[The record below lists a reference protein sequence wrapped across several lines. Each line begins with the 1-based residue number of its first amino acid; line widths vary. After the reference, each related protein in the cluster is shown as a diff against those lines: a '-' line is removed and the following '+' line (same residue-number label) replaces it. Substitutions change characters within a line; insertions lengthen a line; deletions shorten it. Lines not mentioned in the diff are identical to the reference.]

1 MKTTSLRSF
10 ATLASWR
17 FNLFSSASTVIDRR
31 YKLGER
37 HSRSPRLRVSL
48 RSVNLLRSL
57 ATLASWRFNLFPSA
71 STVIDRRY
79 KLGASRHPTFK
90 IQHSKITILC
100 ILGVLAFQSFAA
112 ASTTWT
118 GPTWNVS
125 TVVPDNDDVGITD
138 IRTISI
144 PGLDEIENVTVNLHF
159 TGGWNG
165 DLYAYLLHDSG
176 FSVLLNR
183 PGRSLSAL
191 DGSAT
196 VGMAIT
202 FDDSAVSDIH
212 TAIPMSGGSVS
223 GTYQPDGRET
233 DPYNTLNTD
242 ARTAMLADFIGL
254 DPNGTWKLFVAD
266 QSAGEESTLQSWS
279 LTITAVPEPSAVML
293 AALGLFP
300 LFRRKRVCSH

>member
-1 MKTTSLRSF
+1 MKYSPLRSF
-10 ATLASWR
+10 LPAIAFKAKVGAALR
-17 FNLFSSASTVIDRR
+17 FNLFSLASRADGDKWADRGGSRPTV
-31 YKLGER
+31 
-37 HSRSPRLRVSL
+37 SPRLGVSFHSNNPL
-48 RSVNLLRSL
+48 RLLCVLCGFAVSSSV
-57 ATLASWRFNLFPSA
+57 F
-71 STVIDRRY
+71 
-79 KLGASRHPTFK
+79 
-90 IQHSKITILC
+90 
-100 ILGVLAFQSFAA
+100 

-125 TVVPDNDDVGITD
+125 TVIPDNDDVGITD

-144 PGLDEIENVTVNLHF
+144 PGLDEIENVTVNLNF

-165 DLYAYLLHDSG
+165 DIYAYLLHDSG

-183 PGRSLSAL
+183 PGRSLGAL

-196 VGMAIT
+196 VGMDIT

-212 TAIPMSGGSVS
+212 TALPMSGGAIT
-223 GTYQPDGRET
+223 GFYQPDGRET

-266 QSAGEESTLQSWS
+266 QSAGETSTLQSWS
-279 LTITAVPEPSAVML
+279 LTITAVPELSSVML